1 MKFIV
6 LGAGMMGRALA
17 YDLARSPGVDRVTIA
32 DEIAERATS
41 LACDLASP
49 NVHPMTLNVA
59 NPDEVVR
66 SLRGHDCAISA
77 VPYRFNAELTK
88 AALEAGLHFC
98 DLGGNDQIVEEQRRM
113 DATARQKG
121 LLVVPNCGLAP
132 GLGNILAAG
141 GARMVGGEIESIT
154 IRVGGLPQ
162 HPVPPLN
169 YQLVFSAEGLINE
182 YSGKAKVLRDFQVNE
197 LDAMTEL
204 ETLEF
209 PPPYGTLEAF
219 LTSGGTSLLTEM
231 FAGKVRHLDYKTIR
245 YPGHCERFRSLLEL
259 GFGSSEP
266 ISLGSNLMTAR
277 ELFIELLKKKLPST
291 GLDAVLLR
299 TEIKR
304 DGRHTRK
311 TLRFQ
316 LIDSYDENGNI
327 SSMMRAT
334 AFPTSVIAQ
343 MITGGRIQG
352 TGVRTPEQCVELE
365 PLLSELESRNIHI
378 TQEWL

>member
-1 MKFIV
+1 MRFIV

-17 YDLARSPGVDRVTIA
+17 YDLVHSPGVERVTIA
-32 DEIAERATS
+32 DEIAERSTR
-41 LACDLASP
+41 LAHELGSP
-49 NVHPMTLNVA
+49 LVNAIALDVA
-59 NPDEVVR
+59 RPVDVAK

-88 AALEAGLHFC
+88 AALEAGVHFC
-98 DLGGNDQIVEEQRRM
+98 DLGGNDQIVEEQRQM
-113 DATARQKG
+113 DALARQKG
-121 LLVVPNCGLAP
+121 LLVIPNCGLAP

-141 GARMVGGEIESIT
+141 GARMFDGEIDSIT

-182 YSGKAKVLRDFQVNE
+182 YSGKAKVLRDFQAVE
-197 LDAMTEL
+197 LDAMTEV
-204 ETLEF
+204 EHLEF
-209 PPPYGTLEAF
+209 PPPYGALEAF
-219 LTSGGTSLLTEM
+219 LTSGGTSLLTEI
-231 FAGKVRHLDYKTIR
+231 FSGKVRHLDYKTIR

-266 ISLGSNLMTAR
+266 ISVGSTLMTAR

-291 GLDAVLLR
+291 GFDVVLLR

-304 DGRHTRK
+304 DGRHTGK

-316 LIDSYDENGNI
+316 LIDSFDENANI
-327 SSMMRAT
+327 SSMMRTT

-343 MITGGRIQG
+343 MITRGRIQG
-352 TGVRTPEQCVELE
+352 TGVRTPEQCVELDL
-365 PLLSELESRNIHI
+365 LLSELELRNIHI